1 MGIVRGMDMMSQGE
15 QSPRDDGSEGR
26 TDAAAS
32 GSGESSRGLNRAMRI
47 TAWVVGGVVAL
58 GLIVALALVLSPP
71 AGQQTAG
78 TPSSTASPTRGPN
91 PEGTPVPGSEVQTPD
106 PSAPNPDRLPPR
118 DGGSPLVEPPFPPS
132 GSAEGSLV
140 DGFPVQIMGPTS
152 GSDVLSSS
160 IATQGDTMQ
169 VTVVARSDESR
180 EDVLAH
186 FSRLWRELGLAESPG
201 SDTSALSAGDGSSS
215 LSLAFTSSSG
225 TGTVYMVYGVFR
237 TS

>member
-1 MGIVRGMDMMSQGE
+1 MGIVRGMDMMSQRE
-15 QSPRDDGSEGR
+15 QPPRDDGSDGR

-32 GSGESSRGLNRAMRI
+32 GSGESSRGLSRAMRI
-47 TAWVVGGVVAL
+47 TAWVVGGAVAL
-58 GLIVALALVLSPP
+58 GLTVALALVLSPP
-71 AGQQTAG
+71 GSQPTAG

-91 PEGTPVPGSEVQTPD
+91 PDGTPVPGSEVQTPD
-106 PSAPNPDRLPPR
+106 PSAPDPDHLPPL
-118 DGGSPLVEPPFPPS
+118 DEESPLVEPPFPPS

-160 IATQGDTMQ
+160 IATEGDTMQ

-180 EDVLAH
+180 EDVRAH
-186 FSRLWRELGLAESPG
+186 FSRIWRDLGLAESPE
-201 SDTSALSAGDGSSS
+201 SDASALSVGDGSSS
-215 LSLAFTSSSG
+215 LSLAFTSSG